1 HVLEAISCFL
11 AAIAL
16 GVPMQSYSNIPIHGL
31 GARAKAVSDMLAG
44 NAFVRIIGAL
54 IDSPGDFR
62 RRYLGACR
70 AKSYE
75 SEGYGQEHPGFHR
88 VSGSGS
94 LARYV

>member
-1 HVLEAISCFL
+1 
-11 AAIAL
+11 
-16 GVPMQSYSNIPIHGL
+16 MQGYSNIL
-31 GARAKAVSDMLAG
+31 LNALCACAKAVSDMLTD

-70 AKSYE
+70 AKSCE
-75 SEGYGQEHPGFHR
+75 TEDYGQEHPGFHR

-94 LARYV
+94 